1 MKNIGRAYRKQAKEL
16 ASISRLF
23 VQAQNQTFGS
33 NANQSL
39 GIVLQA
45 VDDALK
51 SAAEAGKKTSN
62 GADKAFKNAV
72 NMLTDYG
79 RDHHPEE
86 AVAVRME
93 KAEEEDR
100 SSLKVLNKLKE
111 TFRPLE
117 EELTTEVEFLLH
129 ESLPDKN
136 PTVVTQVLGKG
147 SKLSEV
153 LWNFSRY
160 KGKKHL
166 TLKQSPHFYKDLPEK
181 YEDDFQRDPIEQF
194 LDALGDSKGDSLDQ
208 DTPKPKPKIS
218 VLTNRQGRIYL
229 ESGQGSRAFGNV
241 WCPQKAIIFK
251 DVCGKL
257 EGEKIVGSSIKG
269 QSNLQY
275 CEEPSHTSANT
286 MEWKPLQDWT
296 EPIRRLL
303 RSQSPDHDVSNIH
316 IISMEQ
322 SSPHK
327 SRKVSPSISN
337 TKRTGSGVSPPLSES
352 IQPRRIVVTAGISSK
367 HETAQSPPS
376 PAPIQHQPAA
386 TAGVLSNHEI
396 AQPPSPSSAP
406 TQPQPLPVT
415 SNHELAQPSW
425 PLLLPISSPSDRTT
439 PALIPLTKPIPPSQH
454 YQTPPDVAQEQQPQ
468 ACAFTK
474 ETLNISLQVDVVSQF
489 TPNVAVTSHQSR
501 DGDSKNVSS
510 HVDPLG
516 SKLESPTSKVPI
528 PDVTPTPLQTQ
539 PQKPAQRT
547 VWQVWYQKIW
557 TGGK

>member
-327 SRKVSPSISN
+327 SRKVSRSISN

-352 IQPRRIVVTAGISSK
+352 MQPRRIVVTAGISSK

-386 TAGVLSNHEI
+386 TAEVLSNHEI
-396 AQPPSPSSAP
+396 AQPPSPLSAP
-406 TQPQPLPVT
+406 TQPLPVT

-425 PLLLPISSPSDRTT
+425 PLL
-439 PALIPLTKPIPPSQH
+439 QH

-474 ETLNISLQVDVVSQF
+474 ETLNISLKVDVVSQF

-516 SKLESPTSKVPI
+516 SKLESPTSKAPK
-528 PDVTPTPLQTQ
+528 PDVTPPPLQTQ
-539 PQKPAQRT
+539 SQKPAQRT